1 MSDKYTEGVRLLKEL
16 ISCYN
21 GISVEELEKQVKNDV
36 LKLFELNEDIHKI
49 HMCNMFQCKEL
60 LSKLKLII
68 ARLDSLDPLV
78 PIKQKNIQELLLAR
92 EILEQGI
99 IISVRDKDLKAF
111 TIYTS
116 QLFVYY
122 FDYKNIIP
130 KSKKQNA
137 ILGTYLLYLL
147 ASNSVGD
154 FHMTLEII
162 SIEDQNDPYIKY
174 VLELEQHIMDG
185 YFNRV
190 LTRKSEIPLYLY
202 SLFMDKLHDT
212 IRFKLIDCIFASST
226 SISIKHAC
234 ELLCFCHSVELMEFL
249 NLYNDTKEEQKET
262 LPPYE
267 IIEGYIVFNN
277 QIQTTQDIPS
287 LEIYNNTI
295 GYATELE
302 RIV

>member
-1 MSDKYTEGVRLLKEL
+1 MSDKYADAVRLFKEL
-16 ISCYN
+16 VCCYH
-21 GISVEELEKQVKNDV
+21 GISIEDLEKETKNDI
-36 LKLFELNEDIHKI
+36 LKLFEINGDIHKV
-49 HMCNMFQCKEL
+49 HMCNLFQCKEL
-60 LSKLKLII
+60 LTKLKLII
-68 ARLDSLDPLV
+68 ARFDSLDPLV
-78 PIKQKNIQELLLAR
+78 PIQQKNVQELLLVR

-122 FDYKNIIP
+122 FDYKNLVP
-130 KSKKQNA
+130 KSTKQNA

-147 ASNSVGD
+147 ASNSIGD

-174 VLELEQHIMDG
+174 VLELEQNIMDG
-185 YFNRV
+185 YFHRV
-190 LTRKSEIPLYLY
+190 LTRKSQIPLYLY
-202 SLFMDKLHDT
+202 SVFMEKLHDT
-212 IRFKLIDCIFASST
+212 IRFKLIDCIFASAS
-226 SISIKHAC
+226 SISMNHAC
-234 ELLCFCHSVELMEFL
+234 ELLCFNHSGELTEFL
-249 NLYNDTKEEQKET
+249 NLYKETKETQKET
-262 LPPYE
+262 IPPYE
-267 IIEGYIVFNN
+267 IIEGSILFNN
-277 QIQTTQDIPS
+277 QVTTAQDIPS